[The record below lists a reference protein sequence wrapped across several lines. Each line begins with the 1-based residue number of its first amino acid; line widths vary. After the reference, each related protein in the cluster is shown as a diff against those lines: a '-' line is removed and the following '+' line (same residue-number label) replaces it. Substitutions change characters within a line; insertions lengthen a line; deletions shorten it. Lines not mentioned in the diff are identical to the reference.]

1 MNFTKKALLV
11 LATASIVSTNVHAA
25 AGDLYALDYTNHTLV
40 RITPAGSQTLIA
52 SLPDSAFHIAVDATG
67 VVYVSLITGEIK
79 KITNGVVTS
88 FATDVGTASDLA
100 FRSGSLFVTNGT
112 AGTVVRIEPNGTKTT
127 YASAFHNPTN
137 LAFDPQGNMFVCEN
151 GYGGNASIISKTT
164 PTGNRTTFASGL
176 NNAEGLAVDAAGNL
190 FEAETGVG
198 IYKFTP
204 AGTRTLFTN
213 AVSAPRYLAFDSAG
227 NLFVS
232 TPNSQFISKVAPNG
246 TVSQFAS
253 GIVANGIAFEPP
265 LAQPL
270 NISTRLN
277 VQSGDNALI
286 AGLIITGTAP
296 KKLIIR
302 ALGPSLANFGIT
314 APLLDPTL
322 ELHAPNGAL
331 ISSNDNWKVN
341 DLTGQSQQTVIQA
354 TGLAPTDDR
363 ESVLMAELA
372 PGQFTAIVR
381 GKNNTTGV
389 AIVEVYDV
397 NQAAD
402 SRLAN
407 ISTRGVVGSGADVLI
422 GGFIVGGGNGA
433 AKLLIRALGPSL
445 SHFGV
450 TGALN
455 DPTLS
460 LRNANG
466 VEIAADD
473 DWYVIINGDDSRVR
487 AIQNTGLAPSDDHES
502 VILTTIPNGN
512 TPQSSRGITA
522 PLEWAWWRFTT
533 SGSAERAVPTP
544 PRTALLPR
552 GFA

>member
-1 MNFTKKALLV
+1 MNFTKKALLL
-11 LATASIVSTNVHAA
+11 LATASIVSTNAHAA
-25 AGDLYALDYTNHTLV
+25 AGDLYALDYPNKTLV
-40 RITPAGSQTLIA
+40 RITPGGAKTLVA
-52 SLPDSAFHIAVDATG
+52 SLPDSPFHIAVDATG

-88 FATDVGTASDLA
+88 FATGLGTAPDLA
-100 FRSGSLFVTNGT
+100 FRSGTLFATNAE
-112 AGTVVRIEPNGTKTT
+112 AGTVVRIEPDGTKST
-127 YASAFHNPTN
+127 YASAFRNPTN
-137 LAFDPQGNMFVCEN
+137 LAFDHQGNMFVCEN
-151 GYGGNASIISKTT
+151 GYGGNASIISKNT

-213 AVSAPRYLAFDSAG
+213 AVYFPRYLAFDSAG

-246 TVSQFAS
+246 TVTQFAS
-253 GIVANGIAFEPP
+253 GIVANGTASEPP
-265 LAQPL
+265 LSQPL

-286 AGLIITGTAP
+286 AGFIVTGTAP

-302 ALGPSLANFGIT
+302 VLGPSLSNFGV
-314 APLLDPTL
+314 ASPLLDPTL
-322 ELHAPNGAL
+322 ELHGANGSL

-341 DLTGQSQQTVIQA
+341 AQTGQSQQTLIQA

-372 PGQFTAIVR
+372 PSQFTAIVR

-407 ISTRGVVGSGADVLI
+407 ISTRGVVGSGANVMI
-422 GGFIVGGGNGA
+422 GGFIVGSGNGA
-433 AKLLIRALGPSL
+433 SKLLIRAIGPSL
-445 SHFGV
+445 FHLGV
-450 TGALN
+450 AGALN

-460 LRNANG
+460 LRDANG

-473 DWYVIINGDDSRVR
+473 EWYHIFNGDDARVK
-487 AIQNTGLAPSDDHES
+487 ATQNTGLAPSDDRES

-512 TPQSSRGITA
+512 YTA
-522 PLEWAWWRFTT
+522 IV
-533 SGSAERAVPTP
+533 SGYQGGTGVGLVEVYNLR
-544 PRTALLPR
+544 
-552 GFA
+552 